1 MGIKRSGSDMA
12 YQVTINLFLV
22 VVFVLVTVP
31 VWRVLILSLQPI
43 TFRGSNIEGLFI
55 PPWQWSGAAYRAL
68 LSNVKFTS
76 SVINSFKIFF
86 GGVATS
92 LFLTIPLAYV
102 LSNKAVPGV
111 KILNIFILITFL
123 FDAGLIP
130 SYLVVV
136 HLGLTDHLAAVFLP
150 VAISVSNT
158 LIMRSFFG
166 SIPMELKEAAR
177 VDGASEWY
185 VIFRIILPLSMPII
199 LTIGLYYGVH
209 FWNDF
214 FSALLYLNRPELKPL
229 PIYLRDI
236 LMGASMND
244 NLELNAFSQSSIQSI
259 KAASVFLAMV
269 PMIVMYPFIQRYF
282 SKGTL
287 VGSIKG

>member
-1 MGIKRSGSDMA
+1 MGMRRMRGDMT
-12 YQVTINLFLV
+12 YQIVINVFLALVLVIVTI
-22 VVFVLVTVP
+22 P
-31 VWRVLILSLQPI
+31 IWRVLLMSFQPI

-55 PPWQWSGAAYRAL
+55 PPWQWSGAAYKAL
-68 LSNVKFTS
+68 LSNAKFTS
-76 SVINSFKIFF
+76 AVINSFKIFF

-92 LFLTIPLAYV
+92 LILTIPLAYV
-102 LSNKAVPGV
+102 LSNKAIPGM

-123 FDAGLIP
+123 FEAGLIP

-136 HLGLTDHLAAVFLP
+136 NLGLTDHLASVFLP
-150 VAISVSNT
+150 IAISVSNT
-158 LIMRSFFG
+158 LIMRSFFAG
-166 SIPMELKEAAR
+166 IPQELKEAAR

-209 FWNDF
+209 YWNDF

-244 NLELNAFSQSSIQSI
+244 NLELNAFSSASIQSI
-259 KAASVFLAMV
+259 KAASVFLAMI
-269 PMIVMYPFIQRYF
+269 PMIIMYPFIQRYF
-282 SKGTL
+282 AKGTL